1 MGLRKKNKFDTVRG
15 SIFISF
21 SWDAHYGI
29 SVNYSRIFMF
39 QDEKVK
45 DMITIREYTLQS
57 VTSSVEA
64 VTSSIESVK
73 SSGGIVASVDTS
85 VTVPSDSL

>member
-1 MGLRKKNKFDTVRG
+1 
-15 SIFISF
+15 
-21 SWDAHYGI
+21 
-29 SVNYSRIFMF
+29 MF

-73 SSGGIVASVDTS
+73 SSGDIAASADTS